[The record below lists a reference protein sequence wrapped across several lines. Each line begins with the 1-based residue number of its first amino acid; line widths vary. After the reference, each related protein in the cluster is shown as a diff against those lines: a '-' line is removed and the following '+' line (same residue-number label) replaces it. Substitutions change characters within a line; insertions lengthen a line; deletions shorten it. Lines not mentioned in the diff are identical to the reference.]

1 MRSRFAWLVA
11 VMFVLIVAV
20 TLFLTYQ
27 LGYMGFPLTWFLGI
41 VDLILFALFLG
52 YTWKRREPYFR
63 YVAAKEI

>member
-11 VMFVLIVAV
+11 VMLVLIVAV

-52 YTWKRREPYFR
+52 YIWKRREPYFR